1 METKVHDFTIKT
13 DTAPFLEAYQF
24 SAVFFTRAKCLF
36 NFSIASSTSLIA
48 LANSAGSRVSPQSG
62 TGITSRFEP
71 ADDLFALVTAL
82 RTGNLDSF
90 FLEHGDLSFTRSQ
103 PTKDRLT
110 NGVSSDL

>member
-71 ADDLFALVTAL
+71 ADDSL
-82 RTGNLDSF
+82 RSCDRTSDRQPRQLLSRTCGTGVYTLLADT
-90 FLEHGDLSFTRSQ
+90 G
-103 PTKDRLT
+103 T
-110 NGVSSDL
+110 N

>member
-1 METKVHDFTIKT
+1 METKVHDFTTKT

-90 FLEHGDLSFTRSQ
+90 FLEHGEYWRLYALS
-103 PTKDRLT
+103 
-110 NGVSSDL
+110 